1 MKKAQLRDESFGT
14 GQFAIPTFSI
24 VNIADSDIR
33 ERADRIGVSLGE
45 SEGEIRKSIKGIKMV
60 EEERILTIFLK
71 KENELENKEEG
82 LETLVL
88 SKVSTLCED
97 LVEDDDIP
105 LDFDD
110 QLEHLKP
117 VVKVK
122 KVRQRK
128 VYDTNNIRKSTR
140 KRVKKQF
147 S

>member
-1 MKKAQLRDESFGT
+1 
-14 GQFAIPTFSI
+14 
-24 VNIADSDIR
+24 
-33 ERADRIGVSLGE
+33 
-45 SEGEIRKSIKGIKMV
+45 
-60 EEERILTIFLK
+60 
-71 KENELENKEEG
+71 

-122 KVRQRK
+122 KVRHRK

>member
-1 MKKAQLRDESFGT
+1 
-14 GQFAIPTFSI
+14 
-24 VNIADSDIR
+24 
-33 ERADRIGVSLGE
+33 
-45 SEGEIRKSIKGIKMV
+45 
-60 EEERILTIFLK
+60 
-71 KENELENKEEG
+71 
-82 LETLVL
+82 L

-122 KVRQRK
+122 KVRHRK